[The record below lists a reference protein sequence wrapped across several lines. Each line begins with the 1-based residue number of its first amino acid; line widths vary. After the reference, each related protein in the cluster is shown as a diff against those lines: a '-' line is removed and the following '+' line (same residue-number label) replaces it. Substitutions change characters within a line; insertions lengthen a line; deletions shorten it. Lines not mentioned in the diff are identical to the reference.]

1 MKPFRQSAFPQPPR
15 AREVPFV
22 HTDGRPDPYAWLR
35 DPKYPDVKDAAIL
48 DYLKAENAYVE
59 QVLGGEGD
67 KRPAL
72 FEEFKALVIP
82 DDTSPPDWWYGRHY
96 SYRYSQGQEHPVWFR
111 TGESGD
117 ETFLD
122 ENTRAED
129 KDFFQLGGWAVT
141 RDHRRLAWLEDT
153 DGSERMRLNIRDL
166 DGGKDLTDTAFPCSY
181 GLVWSADGKTIFYIQ
196 QDEAQ
201 RPRWVYRK
209 TLGMMPELIYEESD
223 PSFFV
228 GIAETPSGQF
238 LIIES
243 AAKTSSE
250 TWLLSLET
258 PGEKPWCV
266 LPRRADHEYDV
277 ADRGD
282 ELLIRTNDRH
292 LNFRLVRAPLADPAE
307 KNWVEVIAPSD
318 EVYLSAI
325 GTARDFW
332 WVTERADGQRRVR
345 VIPGDHRSDKAAKL
359 LSFPDAAYVVY
370 ALDGHQWDRP
380 TLRLRYESPARPKT
394 YYDYHVAEE
403 RLETLQETKVPGH
416 NPDDYEVWR
425 DWSVSPDGTRVPLT
439 LVRHK
444 TRPAQNQGPLLLYGY
459 GSYGASMD
467 PGFSPNRLPFLKRG
481 MVWCIA
487 HIRGGQEMGRAWY
500 EDGKFL
506 KKKNTFSDFIA
517 AGEHLIAQGITAKG
531 RIAAMGGSAGGM
543 LMGAVVNERPD
554 LFGAICA
561 MVPFVDVLSTML
573 DATLPLTPPEYLEW
587 GNPADPVYY
596 DYMKSYSPY
605 DNVTAQAYPA
615 MLITAGLSDPRVTYW
630 EPAKWAA
637 KLRATKT
644 GDGVLLLKT
653 EMTAGHGGASG
664 RYAALEE
671 VAERLAFVMAA
682 LDLN

>member
-15 AREVPFV
+15 AQEVAYTHP
-22 HTDGRPDPYAWLR
+22 DGRPDPYAWLR
-35 DPKYPDVKDAAIL
+35 DPGYPKVTDEAIL
-48 DYLKAENAYVE
+48 DYLRAENTYVD

-67 KRPAL
+67 QRPAL
-72 FEEFKALVIP
+72 LEEFKALVIP
-82 DDTSPPDWWYGRHY
+82 DDTSPPEWWFGRHY
-96 SYRYSQGQEHPVWFR
+96 SYRYSHGQEHPVWFR

-122 ENTRAED
+122 ENIRAEE
-129 KDFFQLGGWAVT
+129 KDFFQLGGWTVT
-141 RDHRRLAWLEDT
+141 KDHRRLAWLEDV
-153 DGSERMRLNIRDL
+153 DGSERLRLHIRDL
-166 DGGKDLTDTAFPCSY
+166 EGGKDLTDTAFPCSY
-181 GLVWSADGKTIFYIQ
+181 GLVWSNDGKTIFYIQ

-223 PSFFV
+223 ASFFV
-228 GIAETPSGQF
+228 GIGASPSGQF

-250 TWLLSLET
+250 TWLLSLDT

-282 ELLIRTNDRH
+282 ELLIRTNDTHR
-292 LNFRLVRAPLADPAE
+292 NFRLVRAPLKDPAE
-307 KNWVEVIAPSD
+307 TNWKEVIAPSD

-325 GTARDFW
+325 GTAQDFW

-345 VIPGDHRSDKAAKL
+345 VIPGGHESDAKAKL
-359 LSFPDAAYVVY
+359 LTFPEAAYVVY
-370 ALDGHQWDRP
+370 ALDGHQWDRG

-403 RLETLQETKVPGH
+403 RLEIIQEAKVPGH

-425 DWSVSPDGTRVPLT
+425 DWAVSHDGTKVPLT

-444 TRPAQNQGPLLLYGY
+444 SRPVVNQGPLLLYGY

-467 PGFSPNRLPFLKRG
+467 PGFSPNRVPFLKRG

-506 KKKNTFSDFIA
+506 KKKNTFADFIA
-517 AGEHLIAQGITAKG
+517 AAEHLIKGGVTAKG

-561 MVPFVDVLSTML
+561 LVPFVDVLSTML

-587 GNPADPVYY
+587 GNPADPAYY

-605 DNVTAQAYPA
+605 DNVAAKDYPA

-637 KLRATKT
+637 KLRAHKT
-644 GDGVLLLKT
+644 GDNILLLKT

-671 VAERLAFVMAA
+671 VAERLAFVQRA
-682 LDLN
+682 LGLE